1 MSNVED
7 QLKQTSA
14 QLSMAKDSNL
24 ELEAEV
30 NKVQLTADQ
39 AQRTAEDMER
49 RLSRRAGEL
58 QASEEK
64 CAQLERRIG
73 NVFLAWYFRQS
84 GKLISYFA
92 TLVKVWK
99 SASSGNPCNA
109 LDFNIVMVKSSRK
122 ILWKIRKVMKNKLF
136 VNIVGYRMFLLQLEQ
151 SSFSPFPVRF
161 PSLRSRIFL
170 LVCTRPGNSVFEK
183 LCIW

>member
-1 MSNVED
+1 MFASPKVEADRNELHARVTSLRNMVSNVED

-49 RLSRRAGEL
+49 RLNRRAGEL

-73 NVFLAWYFRQS
+73 NVFLTVLLFRQY
-84 GKLISYFA
+84 GKLITYFA

-99 SASSGNPCNA
+99 IN
-109 LDFNIVMVKSSRK
+109 LV
-122 ILWKIRKVMKNKLF
+122 WK
-136 VNIVGYRMFLLQLEQ
+136 
-151 SSFSPFPVRF
+151 
-161 PSLRSRIFL
+161 
-170 LVCTRPGNSVFEK
+170 SVFHQEI
-183 LCIW
+183 LAAHWISIFSW

>member
-1 MSNVED
+1 MFASPKVEADRNELHARVTSLRNMVSNVED

-49 RLSRRAGEL
+49 RLNRRAGEL

-73 NVFLAWYFRQS
+73 NVFLTVLLFRQY
-84 GKLISYFA
+84 GKLITYFA

-99 SASSGNPCNA
+99 IN
-109 LDFNIVMVKSSRK
+109 
-122 ILWKIRKVMKNKLF
+122 
-136 VNIVGYRMFLLQLEQ
+136 
-151 SSFSPFPVRF
+151 
-161 PSLRSRIFL
+161 
-170 LVCTRPGNSVFEK
+170 LV
-183 LCIW
+183 